1 MNDDQTQN
9 VVPQSPSEPTVE
21 SPIPPTDTTPTDMP
35 PVATEAPRDAVTP
48 VPTEEDQNGAVKQ
61 EDNQIPEPVKPTV
74 ISESPVAQATVPA
87 PSFLHDLLLRARAK
101 IQDRKRKKLDK
112 IMEKLAVKNKISND
126 DVQKLLY
133 VSDATATRYLTALE
147 QEGKIKQAG
156 RTGKS
161 VFYTKV

>member
-21 SPIPPTDTTPTDMP
+21 PPIPPTDTTPTDMP

-48 VPTEEDQNGAVKQ
+48 VPTEDQNGAVKQ
-61 EDNQIPEPVKPTV
+61 EDNRIPEPVKPTV

-87 PSFLHDLLLRARAK
+87 PSFFHDLLLRARAK

-112 IMEKLAVKNKISND
+112 IMAKFMVRNKISND

-147 QEGKIKQAG
+147 REGKIKQAG

-161 VFYTKV
+161 VFYTKI